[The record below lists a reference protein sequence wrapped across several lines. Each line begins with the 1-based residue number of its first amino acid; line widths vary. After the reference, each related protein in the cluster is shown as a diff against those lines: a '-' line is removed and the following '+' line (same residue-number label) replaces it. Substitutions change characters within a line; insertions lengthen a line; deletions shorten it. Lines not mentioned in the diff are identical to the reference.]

1 LEDLVNRGLVALKK
15 YIKRPEWVAAL
26 VHENIFRKILASFA
40 EGLKRKA
47 LSIEHGKSSSSSSS
61 TNDGNSTNSPG
72 KGMEIAGST
81 PSMRNR
87 NRKKSTA
94 AAPGGGRASF
104 HQNTL
109 ILQSLEEEFRV
120 MDFGWERNDFSDLRN
135 KPSAWIDFL
144 RGCVRFRCYSGVL
157 ILKQVTKV
165 FPLEQSNTLY
175 GGNFLPN
182 MIGTST
188 GSVVAINTNSN
199 NNSNTTSA
207 TTGGGGASFLNRL
220 FASDPTPDPMAP
232 SAEPRRAGS
241 ITTTTMTTS
250 GKQDD
255 EDDMM
260 MMSKNSNKKPDGSLA
275 ATSSG
280 EKSIYDGILSG
291 FKENPKI
298 YNDLSTTAGSFVFQ
312 NLKEVVSLELESMKK
327 LIAYRIYSL
336 KTILLSAYAFIVH
349 MELQQQQQQQQ
360 QSVNDSKMMETMNNP
375 NFPSHLSKII
385 LALSEEKKCLAA
397 YFHQISLEYGGN
409 KYDYY
414 LSSIQHHNN
423 HHHGHGHHGHHHDH
437 HGLQPSPPQ
446 TQPSSS
452 KKSGSSHTTTHKSH
466 AGASTPGKTNTSSY
480 NGDSGV
486 TPFYWESD
494 ESDGMGA
501 DGASDREGGGAGG
514 GRRSKGYSSSFGT
527 ESELLFHISASPG
540 RPAVGRKPSFL
551 SSKPGQLQGGGG
563 QSSST
568 GRSYATYLFEELCKG
583 TLECYEEILKK
594 LMTGQLFDVN
604 PMKLS
609 TTTTTTTTGAAPGKV
624 PFRALRQ
631 CYEEMEFFKVSLF
644 CILILLLKVL
654 SSDCVSFSFIFFFLE
669 FIPSHSLQYSGLA
682 EE

>member
-26 VHENIFRKILASFA
+26 VHENIFQKILASFA

-47 LSIEHGKSSSSSSS
+47 LSIEHGKSSSSS
-61 TNDGNSTNSPG
+61 TNDINNSPG

-94 AAPGGGRASF
+94 TAPGGGGRASF

-157 ILKQVTKV
+157 ILKQVTKI

-188 GSVVAINTNSN
+188 GSVVAINTNNSN
-199 NNSNTTSA
+199 NTSTTG

-232 SAEPRRAGS
+232 SAEPTRRAGS
-241 ITTTTMTTS
+241 ITTMTTVTTS
-250 GKQDD
+250 AKQDD
-255 EDDMM
+255 EEEDMM
-260 MMSKNSNKKPDGSLA
+260 MMSKNNTTNKKTDA
-275 ATSSG
+275 VTSSG

-349 MELQQQQQQQQ
+349 MELQQQQQQQPQ
-360 QSVNDSKMMETMNNP
+360 NNANYDSKMMETMNNP

-397 YFHQISLEYGGN
+397 YFHQMSLEYGGN

-423 HHHGHGHHGHHHDH
+423 HHHGHHGHGHHHHDP

-452 KKSGSSHTTTHKSH
+452 KKSGSSHKTNATSTT
-466 AGASTPGKTNTSSY
+466 AGKTNTSSY

-494 ESDGMGA
+494 GESEGGMGA
-501 DGASDREGGGAGG
+501 DGASDREGGGGG
-514 GRRSKGYSSSFGT
+514 GRRSKAYSSSFGT
-527 ESELLFHISASPG
+527 ESELFFHASSSPS

-551 SSKPGQLQGGGG
+551 SSKPGQIGQ

-609 TTTTTTTTGAAPGKV
+609 STTTSTTTTTGAAAGKV

-631 CYEEMEFFKVSLF
+631 CYEEMEFFKVSLLF
-644 CILILLLKVL
+644 G
-654 SSDCVSFSFIFFFLE
+654 FSFKTLFRLISSSC
-669 FIPSHSLQYSGLA
+669 IRVYSVPFSPILKFCRRIISPTVK
-682 EE
+682 